1 MKSLARSRSLTA
13 ILLLSLA
20 ALVAGCGPDGPAV
33 PPDVTYHRVPTAV
46 ERIVLE
52 PEVITVDN
60 CDAAS
65 SSQRWAERTLTLGE
79 TVYLNQE
86 EAEAVALA
94 LGISYYVQAQ
104 VQLQN
109 EISTQFGAGLSS
121 GETKTQGFQVNVG
134 PHQTAVT
141 TLQWTET
148 WEEGYFEILRDDQYI
163 GRVHY
168 RLLADLQLD
177 ASTETYDCTPIGRVK
192 QAFAS
197 KLAQAGIFVRSVW
210 TSVASKWQA
219 ARDTWPWGHL
229 EWWVG
234 GGALLVVVL
243 VAAFLRRRWRASA
256 DEYDDFYV

>member
-1 MKSLARSRSLTA
+1 MKPLARSRSLAA
-13 ILLLSLA
+13 ILLLFLA
-20 ALVAGCGPDGPAV
+20 ASVVGCGPEGAAV
-33 PPDVTYHRVPTAV
+33 PPDITYRRVPAAV
-46 ERIVLE
+46 GRVVVE

-65 SSQRWAERTLTLGE
+65 SSQRWVERTLTLGE
-79 TVYLNQE
+79 TVFLNEE
-86 EAEAVALA
+86 EAQAVALG

-168 RLLADLQLD
+168 RLLANLQLD
-177 ASTETYDCTPIGRVK
+177 TSTKTYDCTPIGRAK

-197 KLAQAGIFVRSVW
+197 KMAQAGIFIRSVW
-210 TSVASKWQA
+210 TYVSGKWQT
-219 ARDTWPWGHL
+219 ARDAWPWGRL

-234 GGALLVVVL
+234 GGVLLLVVLMAV
-243 VAAFLRRRWRASA
+243 FLRRRQRASA